1 MFAASTAMT
10 LHWTFVLYS
19 LYVEIAFA
27 CLLMLPVVST
37 YFARLLKWLQRTVLS
52 NQYVVMVQWTV
63 WAFYVALFLEA
74 MRQVSIVAARNLAV
88 AYGYAAAHRSAS
100 K

>member
-1 MFAASTAMT
+1 MT

-27 CLLMLPVVST
+27 CLLMIPVVST
-37 YFARLLKWLQRTVLS
+37 YFAMLLKFLQRTVLS

-63 WAFYVALFLEA
+63 WAFYVVLFLEA
-74 MRQVSIVAARNLAV
+74 MRQVSTAATRPVALAY
-88 AYGYAAAHRSAS
+88 AHAAADLSLRC
-100 K
+100 